1 MKKSG
6 LIHPKS
12 WNNGVPANLEPN
24 QFNVVV
30 DFGCGSRPRNPLKA
44 NKVVGLDV
52 FEEPPFRVHGELS
65 YMQVSAD
72 GKLPFENSS
81 IDALTAFDV
90 LEHIPRQ
97 SGYSHTNPFIE
108 IMNEIHRVLR
118 PGGLF
123 LAVTPSFPSGAAFQD
138 PTHVNIISKETHK
151 YFSDDVWGRSLG
163 YGFRGEFISV
173 SIGWYDWPGSF
184 IDLAIVE
191 SQVSASGSGVA
202 KNNDAKL
209 NITFSRRVM
218 GMLITATK
226 EVSLLTSLLIK
237 RTSFR
242 FLRKPSH
249 YMWVLRKPEAAPDAS
264 HY

>member
-6 LIHPKS
+6 LIHPKN
-12 WNNGVPANLEPN
+12 WNNGVPINLEPSK
-24 QFNVVV
+24 FDLVV

-52 FEEPPFRVHGELS
+52 FEDPPFLMSGELS

-138 PTHVNIISKETHK
+138 PTHVNIISKDTHK
-151 YFSDDVWGRSLG
+151 YFSDEVWGRSLG

-184 IDLAIVE
+184 IDLAIVQ
-191 SQVSASGSGVA
+191 SQSFSVLSGVA
-202 KNNDAKL
+202 ENNDPKI
-209 NITFSRRVM
+209 NITFSRRLM
-218 GMLITATK
+218 EILFTATK
-226 EVSLLTSLLIK
+226 EVSLLISLFIK
-237 RTSFR
+237 RFSFR

-249 YMWVLRKPEAAPDAS
+249 YMWVLRKQ
-264 HY
+264 